1 MLVSSNP
8 IISRLMMTVNRVV
21 LKALFSS
28 SNRLPCSL
36 PRARGEGGAKYFPRE
51 SKSFSST
58 SQTAAGSF
66 CRSSE
71 MQRMRK
77 RKEERQKQLFYF
89 LDLIGAGHVTR
100 DLGDSATGTE
110 DPMPFVP

>member
-1 MLVSSNP
+1 MLTYYKE
-8 IISRLMMTVNRVV
+8 LWGTM
-21 LKALFSS
+21 LKL
-28 SNRLPCSL
+28 LI

-89 LDLIGAGHVTR
+89 LDLLWH
-100 DLGDSATGTE
+100 
-110 DPMPFVP
+110 